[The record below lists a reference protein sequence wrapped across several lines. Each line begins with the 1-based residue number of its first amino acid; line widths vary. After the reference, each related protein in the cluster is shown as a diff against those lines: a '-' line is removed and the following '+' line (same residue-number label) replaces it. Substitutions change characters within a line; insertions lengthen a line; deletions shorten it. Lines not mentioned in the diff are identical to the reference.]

1 MFNIG
6 DLFGKIQ
13 QIQSDLAEAK
23 KQLKDKVVD
32 AESGAGMV
40 KVTASC
46 DLRIRKIII
55 DPEIIDKNDPELMQ
69 DLVVAAV
76 NLAIA
81 RAEELSKEEMA
92 KIAKDKMPNIPGL
105 DLSKL
110 GMS

>member
-13 QIQSDLAEAK
+13 QIQTDLAEAK
-23 KQLKDKVVD
+23 KQLKDKVVE

-46 DLRIRKIII
+46 DLRIRKIVI

>member
-46 DLRIRKIII
+46 DLRIRKIVI